1 MSYLAWVQAIMY
13 LLVVVTNALL
23 NAWII
28 PKYVKEDKKAI
39 AHEYTAYCYTA
50 LTALFSAEA
59 MVVLFTGEYQFN
71 MLVWLQSFVFVVI
84 VIVYL
89 MLQLW
94 IIPDIVADDKK
105 QEASDGTNIAFSA
118 LAVIFTSQALLTVF
132 GTSKELSSPMGGR
145 RR

>member
-1 MSYLAWVQAIMY
+1 MSYLAWIQAVMY
-13 LLVVVTNALL
+13 LMVVITNALL

-28 PKYVKEDKKAI
+28 PKYVKEDKKAV

-50 LTALFSAEA
+50 LTSLFSAEA
-59 MVVLFTGEYQFN
+59 MIVLFTGEYQFN
-71 MLVWLQSFVFVVI
+71 LLVWAQALIFVVI

-94 IIPDIVADDKK
+94 VIPDIVADDKK
-105 QEASDGTNIAFSA
+105 EEAIDGTNIAFSA

-132 GTSKELSSPMGGR
+132 GTSRELAPPTGGR

>member
-1 MSYLAWVQAIMY
+1 MSYLAWIQAIMY
-13 LLVVVTNALL
+13 LMVVITNALL

-28 PKYVKEDKKAI
+28 PKYVKEDKKAV

-50 LTALFSAEA
+50 LTSLFSAEA
-59 MVVLFTGEYQFN
+59 MIVLFTGEYQFN
-71 MLVWLQSFVFVVI
+71 LLVWAQALIFVVI

-94 IIPDIVADDKK
+94 VIPDIVADDKK
-105 QEASDGTNIAFSA
+105 EEAIDGTNIAFSA

-132 GTSKELSSPMGGR
+132 GTSRELVPPTGGR